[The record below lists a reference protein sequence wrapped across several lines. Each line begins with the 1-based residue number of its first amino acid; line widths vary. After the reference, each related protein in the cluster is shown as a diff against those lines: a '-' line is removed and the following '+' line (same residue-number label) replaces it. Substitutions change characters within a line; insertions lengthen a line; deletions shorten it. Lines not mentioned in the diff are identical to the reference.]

1 MFSDTCLCICCGH
14 ILRTA
19 LFNLGSTRCFACIR
33 KGKILRKFKRYDTS
47 VKGTFLRHRI
57 VAGEDAV
64 DPLIYFKTIVN
75 EIAGTLQHGLEL
87 HSCYRWVLSASV
99 IFERTVEGNLQETKF

>member
-1 MFSDTCLCICCGH
+1 MFSDTRLCICCGR

-47 VKGTFLRHRI
+47 VNGTFLRHRI
-57 VAGEDAV
+57 VAGQHAV
-64 DPLIYFKTIVN
+64 DPLLYLKPIAT
-75 EIAGTLQHGLEL
+75 EIGEPLQHGLEL
-87 HSCYRWVLSASV
+87 PGSYRWVLSATV
-99 IFERTVEGNLQETKF
+99 IFERTVEGNLQETR